1 MAEYISPESLP
12 EIIYSLGKKRVFLA
26 LDGPSAAGKTTL
38 AGSLVDRFG
47 WTLLHMDDFF
57 LRPEQ
62 RTAERYAMPGG
73 NVDHER
79 FRAEVLEP
87 LHAGREAVYRP
98 LDCATL
104 TLAEPICVQAGSVV
118 LAEGA
123 YACHPALWELFDLH
137 LFLPVDPDT
146 QRERILHRNGPKAET
161 FFDRWIPLEQT
172 YFDAYDL
179 PDKCDYILTR

>member
-1 MAEYISPESLP
+1 MYPMTEYISPESLP
-12 EIIYSLGKKRVFLA
+12 EIICSLGKKRVFLA

-38 AGSLVDRFG
+38 AGSLADRF
-47 WTLLHMDDFF
+47 
-57 LRPEQ
+57 
-62 RTAERYAMPGG
+62 
-73 NVDHER
+73 
-79 FRAEVLEP
+79 
-87 LHAGREAVYRP
+87 VYRP

-104 TLAEPICVQAGSVV
+104 TLAEPICVQAGSVI
-118 LAEGA
+118 LAEGV

-146 QRERILHRNGPKAET
+146 QRERILHRNGPKAEM